1 MLELYLP
8 TNFSDSVDFFSKV
21 ASLQNEI
28 RDSYDGEILIRLP
41 DSDFLND
48 RTNLFLLSCLA
59 ALGKQ
64 KDKKILVDVTFD
76 FGFGFQNDTFIKIFQ
91 LKDTTEIIDLFR
103 NEISGNIPIKMTD
116 DFEEEFVSLI
126 AEIYANAKEHSKA
139 DFIMGISYKS
149 RDEYGKEKLCFCC
162 YDTGVGIIG
171 NVRHFIFGDYVTKR
185 LQTYMAGVSFLQWA
199 LKSGNTTKTGGY
211 ARGLGLARLLQF
223 SEVNHGFFRICNE
236 DVLFEKNSDGKPTFK
251 KLEGEFLGSFF
262 EMHIMEDP
270 GVRYKLKGE

>member
-28 RDSYDGEILIRLP
+28 RDSSDAVMLIRLP

-48 RTNLFLLSCLA
+48 RTDLFLLSCLV

-64 KDKKILVDVTFD
+64 EDKKILVDVTFD
-76 FGFGFQNDTFIKIFQ
+76 FGFQNDTFIKLFQ
-91 LKDTTEIIDLFR
+91 LKDTTEIIDLVR
-103 NEISGNIPIKMTD
+103 HEIFGNIPIKMTN

-149 RDEYGKEKLCFCC
+149 RDEDGKEKLCFCC

-171 NVRHFIFGDYVTKR
+171 NVRRYRVGDDTDPIFETFA
-185 LQTYMAGVSFLQWA
+185 AGVYFLQWA
-199 LKSGNTTKTGGY
+199 LKSGNSTKFGGY
-211 ARGLGLARLLQF
+211 ARGLGLTRLLQF

-236 DVLFEKNSDGKPTFK
+236 DVLFEKNSNGEQTFK
-251 KLEGEFLGSFF
+251 KLKGEFLGSFF

>member
-1 MLELYLP
+1 MELYLP
-8 TNFSDSVDFFSKV
+8 ANFSDSVDFFSKV

-28 RDSYDGEILIRLP
+28 RGSYGRDVLIRLP

-48 RTNLFLLSCLA
+48 RTNLFLLSCLV

-64 KDKKILVDVTFD
+64 EDKKILVDVAFD
-76 FGFGFQNDTFIKIFQ
+76 FGFQNDTFIKIFQ
-91 LKDTTEIIDLFR
+91 LNDTTEIIDLVR
-103 NEISGNIPIKMTD
+103 NEISSNMPIKMTD

-126 AEIYANAKEHSKA
+126 AEIYANAREHSEA

-149 RDEYGKEKLCFCC
+149 RDTNGKKKLCFCC
-162 YDTGVGIIG
+162 YDTGTGIIG
-171 NVRHFIFGDYVTKR
+171 NVRHYHIGDDTSPIFKTFA
-185 LQTYMAGVSFLQWA
+185 AGVYFLQWA
-199 LKSGNTTKTGGY
+199 LKSGNSTKTDGY
-211 ARGLGLARLLQF
+211 ARGLGLTRLLQF

-236 DVLFEKNSDGKPTFK
+236 SVLFEKNSDGRQTLK

-270 GVRYKLKGE
+270 GIRYGLKGEGL